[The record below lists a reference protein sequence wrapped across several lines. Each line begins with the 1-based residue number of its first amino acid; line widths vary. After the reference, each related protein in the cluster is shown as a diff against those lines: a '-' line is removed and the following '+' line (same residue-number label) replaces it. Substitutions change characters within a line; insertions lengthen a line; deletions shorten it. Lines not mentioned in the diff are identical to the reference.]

1 MAQVVCPNDVDLL
14 PFALGQPLSNE
25 VRRHVND
32 CSRCRERLEQL
43 RREKA
48 GTSGNDEASE
58 DSPIQTLPDV
68 APPPAAAFRDPA
80 PAPACST
87 PTAIGKY
94 RIVRALDKGGQALVY
109 LALHPTLHKEVAI
122 KWSRWPVSS
131 DPDDRTGL
139 LREGRVLA
147 DLEAPGLARIYD
159 LDFEQDRPFLVM
171 EFIRGRNLLQYGEQ
185 ERPTPRRIAVLLAQL
200 ARALDVAHARGI
212 IHQDIKPQ
220 NIIIDEAGQ
229 PYLIDFGLAK
239 LRHAWEEDP
248 DSSLVTGTPAF
259 MAPEQ
264 ARGENDRV
272 GSRSDIFALGGVLYF
287 LLTGKPPFDG
297 PTLTAAL
304 QRAAHCDWDREA
316 LRVAGAPR
324 PLARLCEH
332 ALAANPEDRPASAR
346 RLAERL
352 EAFAHR
358 PRRLALLAAFVLV
371 LMLSGFAWWSYPW
384 AAPAA
389 TAGEPSLEVQV
400 WRGEQSYRLLD
411 ALPLRSGDEL
421 QVLGQVPPGLQPAL
435 FWFDSEGRLHEMP
448 LEASAASEG
457 TRFRYPPRPKAVKLK
472 GPPGTEVLLVCARR
486 SGSVEVEE
494 IRRLFADRA
503 WPSLPA
509 HALLVLDRRQV
520 RMLGSRA
527 PGQLTDRPASGI
539 VERAEAL
546 RSQLAARVDVVVA
559 IAFPHHP

>member
-1 MAQVVCPNDVDLL
+1 
-14 PFALGQPLSNE
+14 
-25 VRRHVND
+25 
-32 CSRCRERLEQL
+32 
-43 RREKA
+43 
-48 GTSGNDEASE
+48 
-58 DSPIQTLPDV
+58 
-68 APPPAAAFRDPA
+68 
-80 PAPACST
+80 
-87 PTAIGKY
+87 
-94 RIVRALDKGGQALVY
+94 
-109 LALHPTLHKEVAI
+109 VAI
-122 KWSRWPVSS
+122 KWSRWPVST
-131 DPDDRTGL
+131 DPEDRTGL

-171 EFIRGRNLLQYGEQ
+171 EYIRGRNLLQYAAQ
-185 ERPTPRRIAVLLAQL
+185 ERPSPRQAAVLLARL

-220 NIIIDEAGQ
+220 NIVVNEAGQ

-248 DSSLVTGTPAF
+248 GSSLLIGTPTF

-272 GSRSDIFALGGVLYF
+272 GSRSDVFALGGVLYF

-297 PTLTAAL
+297 DNLLEAL
-304 QRAAHCDWDREA
+304 ERAEQCDWDRQA
-316 LRVAGAPR
+316 LRAAGAPR
-324 PLARLCEH
+324 PLARLCEQT
-332 ALAANPEDRPASAR
+332 LAANPEDRPASAR

-352 EAFAHR
+352 EAFAQR
-358 PRRLALLAAFVLV
+358 PRRLALLAVFALV
-371 LMLSGFAWWSYPW
+371 LLLAGFAWWRRPW
-384 AAPAA
+384 ASPA

-411 ALPLRSGDEL
+411 ALPLHSGDEL
-421 QVLGQVPPGLQPAL
+421 QVLGQVPPGFEPAL
-435 FWFDSEGRLHEMP
+435 FWFDTEGRLHEMP
-448 LEASAASEG
+448 LEASAAGEG
-457 TRFRYPPRPKAVKLK
+457 TRFRYPPRSKAVQLT

-486 SGSVEVEE
+486 SGGVDVEE
-494 IRRLFADRA
+494 IRSLFADHP

-527 PGQLTDRPASGI
+527 PGQLTDRPSSGI
-539 VERAEAL
+539 VEQAEVI
-546 RSQLAARVDVVVA
+546 RGQLAARLDLVVA
-559 IAFPHHP
+559 VAFPHHP